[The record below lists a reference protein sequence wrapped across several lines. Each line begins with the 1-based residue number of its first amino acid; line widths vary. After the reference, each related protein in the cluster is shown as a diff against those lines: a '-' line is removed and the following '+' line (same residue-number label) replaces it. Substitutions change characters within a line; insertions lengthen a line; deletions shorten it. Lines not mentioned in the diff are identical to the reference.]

1 MKSQICYT
9 LGMKRIL
16 IVLAVVAAALV
27 VGFFALNSYIYNEKQ
42 EGPVAE
48 AYFGTL
54 SGTQVC
60 LPHKDTTGPQ
70 TLECAIG
77 MKTDGGEYYA
87 LDLEAAANT
96 SVMEGGKRFTASGTI
111 TPIELLSSD
120 QWQKYQVSG
129 IFSVAGEVKTET
141 VVAAPEVPTK
151 PEGKC
156 YIGGCSSQL
165 CSDQPNMMSTCEYTE
180 AYGCFRTA
188 TCERQA
194 TGACGWTETAELKQC
209 LFNAR

>member
-1 MKSQICYT
+1 M
-9 LGMKRIL
+9 
-16 IVLAVVAAALV
+16 VVAGV

-42 EGPVAE
+42 EGPIVE
-48 AYFGTL
+48 PYFGTL
-54 SGTQVC
+54 SGVQVC

-77 MKTDGGEYYA
+77 MKTDSGEYYA

-96 SVMEGGKRFTASGTI
+96 SAMEGGKRFTASGTI

-120 QWQKYQVSG
+120 HWQKYQVSG
-129 IFSVAGEVKTET
+129 IFSVTGEVKTEA
-141 VVAAPEVPTK
+141 AAPSPEKPVATTPTK

-156 YIGGCSSQL
+156 YVGGCSSQL
-165 CSDQPNMMSTCEYTE
+165 CTDKPDMMSTCEYTE

-194 TGACGWTETAELKQC
+194 TGTCGWTETPELKLC
-209 LFNAR
+209 LANAR

>member
-1 MKSQICYT
+1 
-9 LGMKRIL
+9 MKRIL

-42 EGPVAE
+42 EGPIVE

-141 VVAAPEVPTK
+141 VVA
-151 PEGKC
+151 
-156 YIGGCSSQL
+156 
-165 CSDQPNMMSTCEYTE
+165 
-180 AYGCFRTA
+180 
-188 TCERQA
+188 
-194 TGACGWTETAELKQC
+194 
-209 LFNAR
+209 